1 MQFNNYEFIF
11 CFLPVVVLLYF
22 LANHVN
28 LVVGKIVLV
37 VSSLF
42 FYAFGRVEMLPP
54 LLLSICFNY
63 SFALII
69 GKARRKWIL
78 ILSLFFNVCLLVYFK
93 YTDFF
98 IANINAVL
106 RSNIRFLDIK
116 LCIGIS
122 FYTFQQISYV
132 VSIYRY
138 DIKSVDLLDY
148 LTYILYFPKI
158 LMGPITDPVLFIEQI
173 NQRELKRPDIGRI
186 AIGINLFSLGLFKKA
201 FIADRLSAAVWW
213 VGVNADL
220 ATPTDYIIMALCYS
234 FEIYFDFS
242 GYSDMAVGIS
252 SLLNID
258 LPVNF
263 DSPYKSISVRD
274 FWRRWHISLTG
285 FFTKYIYIPLGGS
298 KKGKYATYRNTMMVF
313 LISGL
318 WHGASWSFVL
328 WGFLHGFLCCFDR
341 IIERIEKKVF
351 KPIRRLITFVSVTIL
366 WMLFGMES
374 ITGWKNA
381 LLKIVNMRSLTI
393 SKGLIGAM
401 IPIENNLVCRIPL
414 FGHFVAVNSWIYM
427 ALLLIFSGYICF
439 VPENN
444 IRRKG
449 DLGMAAVCL
458 SALAFAIGVFSIG
471 NESVFVYFGF

>member
-132 VSIYRY
+132 VSIYRN
-138 DIKSVDLLDY
+138 DIF
-148 LTYILYFPKI
+148 YIF
-158 LMGPITDPVLFIEQI
+158 
-173 NQRELKRPDIGRI
+173 LK
-186 AIGINLFSLGLFKKA
+186 
-201 FIADRLSAAVWW
+201 
-213 VGVNADL
+213 
-220 ATPTDYIIMALCYS
+220 Y
-234 FEIYFDFS
+234 
-242 GYSDMAVGIS
+242 
-252 SLLNID
+252 
-258 LPVNF
+258 
-263 DSPYKSISVRD
+263 
-274 FWRRWHISLTG
+274 
-285 FFTKYIYIPLGGS
+285 
-298 KKGKYATYRNTMMVF
+298 
-313 LISGL
+313 
-318 WHGASWSFVL
+318 
-328 WGFLHGFLCCFDR
+328 
-341 IIERIEKKVF
+341 
-351 KPIRRLITFVSVTIL
+351 
-366 WMLFGMES
+366 
-374 ITGWKNA
+374 
-381 LLKIVNMRSLTI
+381 
-393 SKGLIGAM
+393 
-401 IPIENNLVCRIPL
+401 
-414 FGHFVAVNSWIYM
+414 
-427 ALLLIFSGYICF
+427 
-439 VPENN
+439 
-444 IRRKG
+444 
-449 DLGMAAVCL
+449 
-458 SALAFAIGVFSIG
+458 
-471 NESVFVYFGF
+471 